1 MLNKKVALLTASP
14 ALFSFLA
21 KSLEPF
27 VFLQQTLQAV
37 HLLGNYQSFTLL
49 LLFASLLWIG
59 GKMNGY
65 IIHKERKQGIRFPYR
80 RDSNPHFLVWYKF
93 LGTSKSKGPERPE
106 IDPWKGTFSI
116 VDRRI
121 ICSAIHPFDV
131 GLEAFFSTYTLLLP
145 LFKCTWLF
153 FWPNRT
159 LVLKGRCSSFDRRY
173 EVSWWVNFFFHP
185 CR

>member
-65 IIHKERKQGIRFPYR
+65 IIHKVSDFRTAAIRTHTFWYGTNFWVLQNLKVQRSIPEKEL
-80 RDSNPHFLVWYKF
+80 FL
-93 LGTSKSKGPERPE
+93 L
-106 IDPWKGTFSI
+106 SI
-116 VDRRI
+116 V
-121 ICSAIHPFDV
+121 ALFVQPFTRLML
-131 GLEAFFSTYTLLLP
+131 G
-145 LFKCTWLF
+145 
-153 FWPNRT
+153 
-159 LVLKGRCSSFDRRY
+159 
-173 EVSWWVNFFFHP
+173 
-185 CR
+185 